1 MSFGFWHQYTGSLS
15 LGFCVGFGVSD
26 SVDQACSGISCFEV
40 NGLMF
45 WVLCGGVNCP
55 SGGGR
60 RLRPSGSAVVTV
72 CNNYVC
78 VC

>member
-1 MSFGFWHQYTGSLS
+1 MVW
-15 LGFCVGFGVSD
+15 
-26 SVDQACSGISCFEV
+26 A
-40 NGLMF
+40 
-45 WVLCGGVNCP
+45 LCGGVNCP

-78 VC
+78 VCVSILPRTDLRFPNRVKHCNGQKNSSLCQCK

>member
-1 MSFGFWHQYTGSLS
+1 MVW
-15 LGFCVGFGVSD
+15 
-26 SVDQACSGISCFEV
+26 A
-40 NGLMF
+40 
-45 WVLCGGVNCP
+45 LCGGVNCP

-78 VC
+78 VCVSILPRTDLRFPNRDKKQVQFQEYISVFLHEKEMLLWA